1 LAGARKKK
9 GRSLKIAFSIRPT
22 DTQRPT
28 ANFPRGNTDPES
40 VVMIPSRTYAT
51 RTWLAHDADDS
62 ATIGALRSPLRA
74 RNFRYDVYLL
84 RAQLGIGTTEKK
96 FVAGRKKRQND
107 NARFLSDLPPT

>member
-40 VVMIPSRTYAT
+40 VVMIPSRTYAPKVST
-51 RTWLAHDADDS
+51 IEQLRDA
-62 ATIGALRSPLRA
+62 
-74 RNFRYDVYLL
+74 LL
-84 RAQLGIGTTEKK
+84 RRAD
-96 FVAGRKKRQND
+96 A
-107 NARFLSDLPPT
+107 